1 LETDPVNEPNDDKC
15 PENEHYPVVRNEKDF
30 YSFIESRLRE
40 DGLEL
45 FETSPRE
52 NPAPEA
58 PRP

>member
-1 LETDPVNEPNDDKC
+1 MNEPNDDKC

-52 NPAPEA
+52 TLAPEA

>member
-1 LETDPVNEPNDDKC
+1 VNEPNDDKC

-52 NPAPEA
+52 TLAPEA